1 MGVPVEL
8 RISSSIDLMYH
19 GLAHLPLNN
28 PANLYS
34 KAYLERCGSSKQL
47 GERLESL
54 APWYSAHFERLCS
67 VGFLPFSAP
76 DWEATKKLLITHPGY
91 TEEDRAQFL
100 NLLLAAL
107 DEAAPRYLRWR
118 QTEMQRCAAGIEQ
131 LRARLEACP
140 VLAAM
145 VRHTGKRAVAYLSCS
160 LPRNGRGVMMQDALC
175 AMAAAP
181 ATSREAV
188 DAHYQ
193 LLHEYTHAWTDGFLH
208 GPIAMEDGTHDLS
221 EGLVLLADDWLFQL
235 CCPEDLGA
243 YRAWAGQMLDTDGPV
258 TGEEAADMI
267 GLGEEWQRRIEVL
280 ARTLAA
286 G

>member
-54 APWYSAHFERLCS
+54 APWYTAHFERLCS

-76 DWEATKKLLITHPGY
+76 DWEATKKLLLTHPGY

-100 NLLLAAL
+100 KPL
-107 DEAAPRYLRWR
+107 
-118 QTEMQRCAAGIEQ
+118 
-131 LRARLEACP
+131 
-140 VLAAM
+140 LAAM
-145 VRHTGKRAVAYLSCS
+145 VRYTGKHAIAYVSCS
-160 LPRNGRGVMMQDALC
+160 LPLNGRGVLMREALC
-175 AMAAAP
+175 AMVAAP
-181 ATSREAV
+181 AAFEEVA
-188 DAHYQ
+188 DAHHQ
-193 LLHEYTHAWTDGFLH
+193 LLHEYTHAWTDGLLR

-235 CCPEDLGA
+235 CCPEELGV
-243 YRAWAGQMLDTDGPV
+243 YRAWAGQMLATDGPV
-258 TGEEAADMI
+258 TGEEAAEMI

-280 ARTLAA
+280 ARTLVA